1 MHKLLPANDG
11 RVLGDALDLP
21 PFRQHITRLDGRGQ
35 SVLYAGDNDIDHL
48 RVSAHVFKLVVELIQ
63 CDGSHTA
70 GFIQIEFYLFF
81 GGERMDHVGDAA
93 HQIHRVE
100 HVNGLW
106 AVGQRYGH
114 LVALAHADGLQRSCT
129 AMDLPHHALVG
140 RGFAHE
146 IKGDVVGIRFGDGL
160 HSGDHGAFKV
170 VKVHG
175 HTAQVVS
182 PRRLHGDLRHYDFP
196 FLQKICSYRWNTSSF
211 IRHRTT
217 EI

>member
-1 MHKLLPANDG
+1 
-11 RVLGDALDLP
+11 
-21 PFRQHITRLDGRGQ
+21 
-35 SVLYAGDNDIDHL
+35 
-48 RVSAHVFKLVVELIQ
+48 
-63 CDGSHTA
+63 
-70 GFIQIEFYLFF
+70 
-81 GGERMDHVGDAA
+81 MDHVGDAA

-100 HVNGLW
+100 HVNGLR
-106 AVGQRYGH
+106 AVGQRDGY
-114 LVALAHADGLQRSCT
+114 LVTLAHPDGLQSPR
-129 AMDLPHHALVG
+129 AAVDFLHHAVVG
-140 RGFAHE
+140 GGFTHE

-182 PRRLHGDLRHYDFP
+182 PRCLRSDLRHYDFP
-196 FLQKICSYRWNTSSF
+196 SLQMICSYRWNTSSF